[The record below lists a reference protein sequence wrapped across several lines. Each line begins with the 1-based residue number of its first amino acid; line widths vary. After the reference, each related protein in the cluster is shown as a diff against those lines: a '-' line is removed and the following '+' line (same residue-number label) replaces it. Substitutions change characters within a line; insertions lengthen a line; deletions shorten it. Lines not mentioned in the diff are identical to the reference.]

1 MAALLIVAF
10 WAVLLVAVVWRLWWV
25 HRNDTMTINEEE
37 REDG

>member
-1 MAALLIVAF
+1 MAALLIVAC

-25 HRNDTMTINEEE
+25 HRNDPMTINEEE